1 MSDTRK
7 NYAAFLRKPLV
18 NQRNATTVSGKCSQE
33 HIHGMLH
40 VFSGGL
46 NDLLVP
52 LQLQV
57 AVFFKL
63 LDAPHVQK

>member
-1 MSDTRK
+1 
-7 NYAAFLRKPLV
+7 
-18 NQRNATTVSGKCSQE
+18 
-33 HIHGMLH
+33 MLH